1 MEAAASIITVIT
13 LSLQSTKF
21 IYQSTKEI
29 RDGPSVVTEL
39 AARTRRLEE
48 TLQQLQH
55 LVQDSSQLTRVHDT
69 SIWEPLVRHTSQC
82 SDTLQEMARKFKAL
96 DSSGSK
102 DRLKKTWKGI
112 KISLKK
118 EDLSRSSD
126 QMQHHIDVLGLQIGI
141 INSRLGIS
149 REARESQ
156 LLDTIQASLRDTN
169 AQLSLQ
175 TIEHKTHVSE
185 VMQGVESSLTELTT
199 VLHDLGKGHE
209 TRSDQTNGAIQSVG
223 RLVNDRLDENQGH
236 LQQNAHEIT
245 DKIAARL
252 DKLQNMSANQFQVI
266 IDYLRQLETQGSST
280 SEPNS
285 TNLAD
290 GQPLRRD
297 EQAQTSAASHGGSK
311 LSASINRLCLLASSK
326 TQVCYLEDA
335 EGIIDDLECI
345 LDAILHHEVQTT
357 DKGLE
362 GRKRKRSN
370 EDQPQSIYRD
380 IKRMRVAQKIKYLLS
395 YSLNVGT
402 RDSDGQGCLHTLLHL
417 NRRTILERG
426 AITHAHPTLFGVI
439 SLLIQTDADIYA
451 VDDEGFSVTEFA
463 HFNRMGHVWERALTR
478 CGYDI
483 QQVYNTDHNKGHE
496 YSDDIYAP
504 DHDQPRQV
512 RAFCSNYYKA
522 EGVEGLSGSDTPEPE
537 KKIEWSYVNSMSED
551 EDAEEEEGK
560 LDDDGKENDDN
571 EKGQEEGTSHTTE
584 NYGQNSIEE
593 HTETDTEQSLSDD
606 EMGGVRVTG

>member
-1 MEAAASIITVIT
+1 
-13 LSLQSTKF
+13 
-21 IYQSTKEI
+21 
-29 RDGPSVVTEL
+29 
-39 AARTRRLEE
+39 
-48 TLQQLQH
+48 
-55 LVQDSSQLTRVHDT
+55 
-69 SIWEPLVRHTSQC
+69 
-82 SDTLQEMARKFKAL
+82 
-96 DSSGSK
+96 
-102 DRLKKTWKGI
+102 
-112 KISLKK
+112 
-118 EDLSRSSD
+118 
-126 QMQHHIDVLGLQIGI
+126 
-141 INSRLGIS
+141 
-149 REARESQ
+149 
-156 LLDTIQASLRDTN
+156 
-169 AQLSLQ
+169 
-175 TIEHKTHVSE
+175 
-185 VMQGVESSLTELTT
+185 MQGVESSLTELTT

-380 IKRMRVAQKIKYLLS
+380 IKRMRGLLFASHAIKLGECSSTRRGCIPKRRQKNPKHSGKVYTMADCEVLVSFTTDTCSEGERRGGFKTQSLRNIHNTSRGNISIIPSTDLKRFKISATFLQRPTS
-395 YSLNVGT
+395 SGFNSLNPMLSFHPIVPGDAEIFEAVKT
-402 RDSDGQGCLHTLLHL
+402 GNTDWMVELMTAGKASLQDCDADG
-417 NRRTILERG
+417 R
-426 AITHAHPTLFGVI
+426 
-439 SLLIQTDADIYA
+439 SLLNVYLPIGNDFKAA
-451 VDDEGFSVTEFA
+451 V
-463 HFNRMGHVWERALTR
+463 
-478 CGYDI
+478 Y
-483 QQVYNTDHNKGHE
+483 
-496 YSDDIYAP
+496 
-504 DHDQPRQV
+504 
-512 RAFCSNYYKA
+512 
-522 EGVEGLSGSDTPEPE
+522 
-537 KKIEWSYVNSMSED
+537 
-551 EDAEEEEGK
+551 
-560 LDDDGKENDDN
+560 
-571 EKGQEEGTSHTTE
+571 
-584 NYGQNSIEE
+584 
-593 HTETDTEQSLSDD
+593 
-606 EMGGVRVTG
+606 

>member
-1 MEAAASIITVIT
+1 M
-13 LSLQSTKF
+13 
-21 IYQSTKEI
+21 
-29 RDGPSVVTEL
+29 
-39 AARTRRLEE
+39 
-48 TLQQLQH
+48 
-55 LVQDSSQLTRVHDT
+55 
-69 SIWEPLVRHTSQC
+69 
-82 SDTLQEMARKFKAL
+82 
-96 DSSGSK
+96 
-102 DRLKKTWKGI
+102 
-112 KISLKK
+112 
-118 EDLSRSSD
+118 
-126 QMQHHIDVLGLQIGI
+126 
-141 INSRLGIS
+141 
-149 REARESQ
+149 
-156 LLDTIQASLRDTN
+156 
-169 AQLSLQ
+169 
-175 TIEHKTHVSE
+175 
-185 VMQGVESSLTELTT
+185 
-199 VLHDLGKGHE
+199 
-209 TRSDQTNGAIQSVG
+209 
-223 RLVNDRLDENQGH
+223 
-236 LQQNAHEIT
+236 
-245 DKIAARL
+245 
-252 DKLQNMSANQFQVI
+252 
-266 IDYLRQLETQGSST
+266 
-280 SEPNS
+280 
-285 TNLAD
+285 
-290 GQPLRRD
+290 
-297 EQAQTSAASHGGSK
+297 
-311 LSASINRLCLLASSK
+311 
-326 TQVCYLEDA
+326 
-335 EGIIDDLECI
+335 
-345 LDAILHHEVQTT
+345 
-357 DKGLE
+357 
-362 GRKRKRSN
+362 
-370 EDQPQSIYRD
+370 
-380 IKRMRVAQKIKYLLS
+380 AQKIKYLLS

-606 EMGGVRVTG
+606 EMGGVRVTGWTAYTSTH